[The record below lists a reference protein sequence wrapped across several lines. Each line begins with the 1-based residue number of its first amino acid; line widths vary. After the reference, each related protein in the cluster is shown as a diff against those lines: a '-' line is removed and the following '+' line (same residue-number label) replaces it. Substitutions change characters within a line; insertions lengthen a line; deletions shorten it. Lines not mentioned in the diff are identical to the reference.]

1 MRARINHGTRG
12 TDIGRLVKKYEFEY
26 PREFY
31 GYILDSYANG
41 QKEQVIELFNEM
53 KWDIQKAFLMNVC
66 HMDTTYGEKV
76 HDLIIQNL

>member
-1 MRARINHGTRG
+1 MRARINHGKRG
-12 TDIGRLVKKYEFEY
+12 TGIDRLVKKYEFEH

-41 QKEQVIELFNEM
+41 HKEQVIELFNEM
-53 KWDIQKAFLMNVC
+53 KEDNQKSFLLNVER
-66 HMDTTYGEKV
+66 MDTMYGEKV